1 MTTTRSRVRGRIGTL
16 TPLKLHRLLFV
27 DVLAGLGHDDVDVSL
42 APQVVSDSG
51 LIGGAAAAARHTVGA
66 RTLSGA
72 CPQCMQQR

>member
-1 MTTTRSRVRGRIGTL
+1 M

>member
-1 MTTTRSRVRGRIGTL
+1 M

-51 LIGGAAAAARHTVGA
+51 LIGGAATAAAAAARHTVGA